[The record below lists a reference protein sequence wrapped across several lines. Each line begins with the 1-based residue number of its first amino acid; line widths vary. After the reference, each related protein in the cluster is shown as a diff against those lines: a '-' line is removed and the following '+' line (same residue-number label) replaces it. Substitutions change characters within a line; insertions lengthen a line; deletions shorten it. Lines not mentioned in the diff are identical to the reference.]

1 MEYIADV
8 KIDLAQWGTLFLAL
22 GIAGCTST
30 KPGGVQSSETVKP
43 AVINDRAII
52 GQMTREATRMMNFN
66 ETVSMESL
74 IEQLKKEPRAELGLP
89 VGKGG
94 RAEEVQ
100 KAIAVVGGVY
110 KCKRC
115 TRWHVAPASG
125 FLIAEDL
132 LVTNYHVVN
141 QPERSALAVRLFD
154 GRVFMVESVVVASE
168 RYDLAVVRIPNTG
181 ITPVALGQAAPVGA
195 KVDLISHPN
204 QNFYTLSEGRV
215 ARYFMTQRDKKTVPA
230 MAITADF
237 GRGSSGAPVLNEAGE
252 VVGIAASTESLYY
265 TEDDGDQKNLQMVF
279 KNCVPVSQLRELIGG

>member
-8 KIDLAQWGTLFLAL
+8 KIDLAQWGTLFMAL

-52 GQMTREATRMMNFN
+52 GQMTREATRMMDFN

>member
-1 MEYIADV
+1 MAYIGAV
-8 KIDLAQWGTLFLAL
+8 KIDLAKWGSLFLAL
-22 GIAGCTST
+22 GVAGCTST
-30 KPGGVQSSETVKP
+30 MRVGVQSSDAAKP

-52 GQMTREATRMMNFN
+52 GQMTREATRMMDSD
-66 ETVSMESL
+66 ETVSMKSL
-74 IEQLKKEPRAELGLP
+74 IEQLKKEPRAKLGLP
-89 VGKGG
+89 EGKGG
-94 RAEEVQ
+94 RAEDVQ

-141 QPERSALAVRLFD
+141 QPERSALAVRMFD
-154 GRVFMVESVVVASE
+154 GRVFMVESVVAASE

-181 ITPVALGQAAPVGA
+181 ITPIALGQAAPVGA

-215 ARYFMTQRDKKTVPA
+215 ARYFITKRDKKTVPV